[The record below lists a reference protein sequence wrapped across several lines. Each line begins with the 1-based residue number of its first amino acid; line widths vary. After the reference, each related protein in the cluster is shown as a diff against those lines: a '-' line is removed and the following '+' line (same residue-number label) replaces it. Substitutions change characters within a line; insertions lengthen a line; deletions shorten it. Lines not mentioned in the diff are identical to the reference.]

1 MLTKETLDSDSR
13 EAIEILHASVKNI
26 SDHLRSLLLLI
37 EEIEDIEN
45 DMGDPEAHSGGG
57 LLPRIY
63 PELSPYFRGIEEELH
78 QDIRQAWLSALTPIR
93 GLAKDRITAL
103 FEPREWQVGDP
114 LGLPQDF
121 NVVYEWLEDMGTL
134 NRLQKDINLWDAILR
149 ISYTQEYLSTLLKLT
164 QGWAVNITIKKDPT
178 ETDSDTPELFAEYS
192 DSFMAYMTNGFD
204 LIPYLKATYLMANF
218 FLDNREFIKP
228 FPESWVNL
236 ERISRISRGL
246 IEGYFG
252 YLWDFKS
259 R

>member
-26 SDHLRSLLLLI
+26 SDNLRNLLLLI

-45 DMGDPEAHSGGG
+45 DISPGAYSEGG

-63 PELSPYFRGIEEELH
+63 PELKPDLESIEKDLTK
-78 QDIRQAWLSALTPIR
+78 DIRRAWLSTVIR
-93 GLAKDRITAL
+93 MRDLAQAKITAL
-103 FEPREWQVGDP
+103 FEPEEWQAGEP
-114 LGLPQDF
+114 MGLPKDF
-121 NVVYEWLEDMGTL
+121 NIVYEWLGDIGTL
-134 NRLQKDINLWDAILR
+134 NRLQKDMDLQDAITR
-149 ISYTQEYLSTLLKLT
+149 IHDIQEYLSTLLKLT

-178 ETDSDTPELFAEYS
+178 GTDSDTPELFAEYS
-192 DSFMAYMTNGFD
+192 DSFMSYMTNGFE
-204 LIPYLKATYLMANF
+204 LIPYLKATHLMAGF
-218 FLDNREFIKP
+218 FLDNKEFIKP
-228 FPESWVNL
+228 FPEPWVNL
-236 ERISRISRGL
+236 EKIFRVSRGL